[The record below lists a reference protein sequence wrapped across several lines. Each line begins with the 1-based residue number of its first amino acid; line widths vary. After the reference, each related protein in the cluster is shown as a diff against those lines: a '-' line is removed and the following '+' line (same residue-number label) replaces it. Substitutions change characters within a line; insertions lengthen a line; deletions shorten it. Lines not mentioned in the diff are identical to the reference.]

1 MSVRGAFA
9 SALALTAALLLG
21 SCAYYNTFYL
31 ARKNYDVATAGEPY
45 LVERNAG
52 AAVQNFNRS
61 IDYSKK
67 LLSQYPKSGW
77 VDDAYLLWAR
87 ALLGKDDPRQT
98 VNMLV
103 DFSTRFPK
111 SQLKDDA
118 IFYLGV
124 GYRQS
129 RKPTEALSA
138 FDEFLKQAPKHKLAP
153 YALLER
159 SRVLTTLE
167 RPNEAAQA
175 AGNLIQRFPKSVL
188 VKQARVARS
197 EALIAQGDFA
207 AARADFRYLGEH
219 ALDDEERFTFLLREA
234 DCLELARDYDAEIQL
249 LKDAL
254 SHEKTPIPGEVG
266 SGTNVQRVAPTGPGV
281 DRWGRLRIRI
291 GTANL
296 LAGRLEPALAEYKVV
311 IDTYPKHP
319 LSAEAQYRIGYAY
332 ETVGD
337 DFERARAEYAKVK
350 DQAGVGGFTLQA
362 NSRLAN
368 LERIAQVR
376 GATGRDS
383 LEKRAEAGFL
393 LAEQYLFQLDK
404 PERALEEYTR
414 LASTWSGTPYAG
426 KAYNAK
432 AWVLSRK
439 LSRKAEAD
447 SLFWKVVREYPAT
460 EAQLAARDYLEAEG
474 ITVPAD
480 LIRMPV
486 VKRDTLAASAADSLH
501 LTAPPLTVP
510 RLGTAP
516 GVADS
521 MLRLG
526 APRPGGIG
534 AEAEARRQ
542 AIDMR
547 ERMLMGGASAD
558 SVRRAMIALSDS
570 LRRERERAMRDSLR
584 SAPDTSAKARDSSGT
599 RP

>member
-1 MSVRGAFA
+1 MSVRRTFA
-9 SALALTAALLLG
+9 SALALTAALILG

-31 ARKNYDVATAGEPY
+31 ARKNYDVATGGEPY

-52 AAVQNFNRS
+52 SATQNFNRS

-103 DFSTRFPK
+103 GFPTRFPK

-118 IFYLGV
+118 TFYLGV

-167 RPNEAAQA
+167 RPTEAAQA
-175 AGNLIQRFPKSVL
+175 AGNLIERFPKSPL

-197 EALIAQGDFA
+197 EALIAKGDFA

-219 ALDDEERFTFLLREA
+219 ALDDEERFMFLLREA
-234 DCLELARDYDAEIQL
+234 DCLEGARDYDAEIQL
-249 LKDAL
+249 LRDAL
-254 SHEKTPIPGEVG
+254 SHEKTPIPVEVG
-266 SGTNVQRVAPTGPGV
+266 SGANVQRVAPTGPGV

-291 GTANL
+291 GTAHL
-296 LAGRLEPALAEYKVV
+296 LAGRLEPALAEYKDV
-311 IDTYPKHP
+311 IATYPKNP
-319 LSAEAQYRIGYAY
+319 LAAEAQYRVGYAY

-350 DQAGVGGFTLQA
+350 DQAGIGGFTLQA
-362 NSRLAN
+362 NSRLVN
-368 LERIAQVR
+368 LERISQVR

-474 ITVPAD
+474 ISVPAD

-486 VKRDTLAASAADSLH
+486 VKRDTSVADSVH

-510 RLGTAP
+510 RLGTSP

-526 APRPGGIG
+526 APRPGGIA
-534 AEAEARRQ
+534 AEAEVRRQ
-542 AIDMR
+542 AAIDMR
-547 ERMLMGGASAD
+547 ERMIMSGISPD
-558 SVRRAMIALSDS
+558 SVRRAMTALTDS
-570 LRRERERAMRDSLR
+570 LRRERERAMRDSSR
-584 SAPDTSAKARDSSGT
+584 FAPDTSARARDSSMT
-599 RP
+599 KP

>member
-1 MSVRGAFA
+1 MSVRRTFA
-9 SALALTAALLLG
+9 SALALTAALILG

-31 ARKNYDVATAGEPY
+31 ARKNYDVATGGEPY

-52 AAVQNFNRS
+52 SATQNFNRS

-103 DFSTRFPK
+103 GFPTRFPK

-118 IFYLGV
+118 TFYLGV

-167 RPNEAAQA
+167 RPTEAAQA
-175 AGNLIQRFPKSVL
+175 AGNLIERFPKSPL

-197 EALIAQGDFA
+197 EALIAKGDFA

-219 ALDDEERFTFLLREA
+219 ALDDEERFMFLLREA
-234 DCLELARDYDAEIQL
+234 DCLEGARDYDAEIQL
-249 LKDAL
+249 LRDAL
-254 SHEKTPIPGEVG
+254 SHEKTPIPVEVG
-266 SGTNVQRVAPTGPGV
+266 SGANVQRVAPTGPGV

-291 GTANL
+291 GTAHL
-296 LAGRLEPALAEYKVV
+296 LAGRLEPALAEYKDV
-311 IDTYPKHP
+311 IATYPKNP
-319 LSAEAQYRIGYAY
+319 LAAEAQYRVGYAY

-350 DQAGVGGFTLQA
+350 DQAGIGGFTLQA
-362 NSRLAN
+362 NSRLVN
-368 LERIAQVR
+368 LERISQVR

-486 VKRDTLAASAADSLH
+486 VKRDTSVADSVH

-510 RLGTAP
+510 RLGTSP

-526 APRPGGIG
+526 APRPGGIA
-534 AEAEARRQ
+534 AEAEVRRQ
-542 AIDMR
+542 AAIDMR
-547 ERMLMGGASAD
+547 ERMIMSGISPD
-558 SVRRAMIALSDS
+558 SVRRAMTALTDS
-570 LRRERERAMRDSLR
+570 LRRERERAMRDSSR
-584 SAPDTSAKARDSSGT
+584 FAPDTSARARDSSMT
-599 RP
+599 KP

>member
-1 MSVRGAFA
+1 VSRRGAFA
-9 SALALTAALLLG
+9 CVLALTAAPILG

-31 ARKNYDVATAGEPY
+31 ARKNYDLATAGEPY

-52 AAVQNFNRS
+52 AATQNFNRS

-67 LLSQYPKSGW
+67 LLAQYPKSGW

-111 SQLKDDA
+111 SQLKDEA
-118 IFYLGV
+118 VFYLGV

-129 RKPTEALSA
+129 RKSTEALSA
-138 FDEFLKQAPKHKLAP
+138 FDDFLKQAPKHKLAP

-167 RPNEAAQA
+167 RPTEAAQA
-175 AGNLIQRFPKSVL
+175 AGSLIERFPKSPL

-207 AARADFRYLGEH
+207 AARADFRYLGDH

-234 DCLELARDYDAEIQL
+234 DALEGARDYEAEIQL
-249 LKDAL
+249 LRDAL
-254 SHEKTPIPGEVG
+254 SHEKTPIPGQVG
-266 SGTNVQRVAPTGPGV
+266 TGTNVQRVAPTGPGV

-291 GTANL
+291 GTAHL
-296 LAGRLEPALAEYKVV
+296 LAGRIDPALVEYKDV
-311 IDTYPKHP
+311 IDVYPKNP
-319 LSAEAQYRIGYAY
+319 LAAEAQYRIGYAY

-414 LASTWSGTPYAG
+414 LANTWAGTPYAG

-460 EAQLAARDYLEAEG
+460 EAQLAARDYLEGEG

-480 LIRMPV
+480 LIKMPV
-486 VKRDTLAASAADSLH
+486 EKRDTLAADSLH

-510 RLGTAP
+510 RLGSAP

-526 APRPGGIG
+526 APRPGSAS

-542 AIDMR
+542 AMLDAR
-547 ERMLMGGASAD
+547 ERMTMTGASPD
-558 SVRRAMIALSDS
+558 SMRRAMAALVDS
-570 LRRERERAMRDSLR
+570 LRRERERAMRDS
-584 SAPDTSAKARDSSGT
+584 SQAAPDSSARSRDSSGT
-599 RP
+599 KP